1 MHTGKDPWDGMN
13 MQQIIRAVSVYYRAP
28 AVPETTHAHALLERC
43 FQRNAVDRLSAGDL
57 ADAFAPPLGT
67 SGARAVISELFEE
80 NDRLKV
86 DNERLES
93 ELISCQ
99 ALLLRT
105 EEKKNLIEDGLARL
119 GFSAA
124 LYLKPILAE
133 FMGKDLCAR
142 TEVVKAIWGHAK
154 EKNLHVCVCQHPCQ
168 HPCQHLCQHQKI
180 YGATLRRRS

>member
-105 EEKKNLIEDGLARL
+105 EEEKNLIEDGLARL
-119 GFSAA
+119 KEGTDKKAQQG
-124 LYLKPILAE
+124 AE
-133 FMGKDLCAR
+133 KKGTA
-142 TEVVKAIWGHAK
+142 
-154 EKNLHVCVCQHPCQ
+154 
-168 HPCQHLCQHQKI
+168 QKRR
-180 YGATLRRRS
+180 YDEEPADFLRRYI